1 MPHGPGRDTAS
12 PMPRDQTEARTGTV
26 SAALNQPS
34 GAATPA
40 AMAVGVGPGV
50 MVIGVAFGMYDG
62 SALTRSCG
70 PAVGAKAAG
79 GQACAF
85 RLTFWPAPGP
95 PVAEAASGGVH
106 GC

>member
-1 MPHGPGRDTAS
+1 M
-12 PMPRDQTEARTGTV
+12 